1 MLLGM
6 RVANYRS
13 LRDPQHLDLRSVY
26 GPDRKAAVTVAAIYG
41 ANASGKSN
49 LLDAIRFMHDAVTEQ
64 KRGWQADAKDIPRMP
79 FRLDSDSRSAP
90 SSFAVELL
98 LEGVRYNYGFTVDDK
113 RILEEWCYS
122 YPKRK
127 RRLLFE
133 RSPDGVRLGSSL
145 QGTRGDLLAEMT
157 PPNLLLLSTA
167 ERSQHQMLM
176 PVYSWFRSSLWF
188 ADDENASQRRRQT
201 YQLLTDPAQAP
212 RVESLLTAADLG
224 ITGIR
229 VKSIHIQVKESPAR
243 RRTKDAPPAPGSRLV
258 LESKHD
264 SIEVAVEG
272 NISDIFDLIDM
283 AVASPQSMIFT
294 HAGDA
299 RADFVLAEESRGT
312 REWFDL
318 LGFTLLALQNGWTL
332 IVDELDTS
340 LHPLLLAQLVRLFQ
354 DAELNPKRAQLV
366 FTTHDVSLLGHQHGE
381 ELLKRDE
388 IWFLEKDRKSGASSL
403 YPLTDFKPREGLNW
417 ERRYLGGSV
426 GAIPFVDEE
435 HLARVPPVPGS
446 SDDE

>member
-26 GPDRKAAVTVAAIYG
+26 GPDRGAAVTVAAIYG

-64 KRGWQADAKDIPRMP
+64 KRGWQADTKDIPRMP

-98 LEGVRYNYGFTVDDK
+98 LDGVRYNYGFTVDDK
-113 RILEEWCYS
+113 RILEEWCYT

-133 RSPDGVRLGSSL
+133 RSLDGVRLGSSL
-145 QGTRGDLLAEMT
+145 QGARGDLLAEMT

-188 ADDENASQRRRQT
+188 ADDENASRRRGQT
-201 YQLLTDPAQAP
+201 YQLLGDPAQAP
-212 RVESLLTAADLG
+212 RVESLLKAADLG

-229 VKSIHIQVKESPAR
+229 VRSRHQVKESPAR
-243 RRTKDAPPAPGSRLV
+243 RRTKDAPPAIDSRLV
-258 LESKHD
+258 LEGEHGRV
-264 SIEVAVEG
+264 EVTVEG
-272 NISDIFDLIDM
+272 NLSHILDFTGM
-283 AVASPQSMIFT
+283 AAFQSMIFT

-299 RADFVLAEESRGT
+299 GADFVLAEESRGT

-366 FTTHDVSLLGHQHGE
+366 FTTHDVSLLGRQHGE

-388 IWFLEKDRKSGASSL
+388 IWFVEKDRKSGASSL
-403 YPLTDFKPREGLNW
+403 YPLTDFKPQEGLNW

-435 HLARVPPVPGS
+435 YLARVPPAPGS
-446 SDDE
+446 SDDD